1 MGASALGKKAQHKM
15 KRDVCNGFGDSFQP
29 QDPSAGEGGRERPNK
44 LRRLFEYLKE
54 LGEEGFTG
62 YIKINYSQGSIGRV
76 ERFQE
81 VLKE

>member
-1 MGASALGKKAQHKM
+1 MRAPALGKKAQPKM
-15 KRDVCNGFGDSFQP
+15 NRDLCNVSGDSFQP

-44 LRRLFEYLKE
+44 LRRLFEYLKDLE
-54 LGEEGFTG
+54 EEGFTG